1 MLSNLPITMTEKELD
16 KIEKTTLPENQKQYM
31 DELSKKFFKKNF
43 LRRYIRA
50 INGNENLNNKKD

>member
-43 LRRYIRA
+43 LKGA
-50 INGNENLNNKKD
+50 KKV